1 MRKLYSSGSSWEE
14 KMGYSRAVQAG
25 NTLYISATA
34 SGGPDG
40 ALVGTDV
47 YSQLKYILQKLTTVL
62 ADADFQLSDVVQS
75 RLYLTDVSQWQ
86 EAGRAHG
93 EVFGTIRPALT
104 LLHVLPFADPKML
117 VELELTA
124 VRDRA

>member
-1 MRKLYSSGSSWEE
+1 MRKQYSSGSTWEE
-14 KMGYSRAVQAG
+14 KIGYSRAVQVG
-25 NTLYISATA
+25 NTLYVSATA

-40 ALVGTDV
+40 AMVGNDAYT
-47 YSQLKYILQKLTTVL
+47 QLKYILQKLAKVL
-62 ADADFQLSDVVQS
+62 ADADFQLGDVVQS

-93 EVFGTIRPALT
+93 EVFGAVRPAFT
-104 LLHVLPFADPKML
+104 LLHVLPFADPKIL

-124 VRDRA
+124 VRGS